1 MVSSK
6 EAVRIIVEEMNRVQ
20 NQGGDGGARNSAE
33 VDEDVHSS
41 KREQEERS

>member
-6 EAVRIIVEEMNRVQ
+6 EAVRIIVEEINRAQ
-20 NQGGDGGARNSAE
+20 NQGGRSGGDGTSAE

-41 KREQEERS
+41 RKEKD

>member
-6 EAVRIIVEEMNRVQ
+6 EAVKIIVEEMNRVQ
-20 NQGGDGGARNSAE
+20 NQGGEGGGDGSSAE

-41 KREQEERS
+41 RKEQD